1 MRDDIEHLREVYRF
15 ASAASDDP
23 DTQNGALIITRD
35 GRHVFGANT
44 IPAGVSLKGSRLVRP
59 EKYLWIEHAERDAIF
74 SAARDGRPLRGAVMY
89 CPWYA
94 CPDCARAIIQS
105 GIREVVGHDKPFSMT
120 PPRWKDLIA
129 KAKVMLFEAGVAMRV
144 VSGDIGVAIRFDGK
158 YTVM

>member
-35 GRHVFGANT
+35 GRHVFGSNT
-44 IPAGVSLKGSRLVRP
+44 LPTGVSLKESRLERP
-59 EKYLWIEHAERDAIF
+59 EKYLWIEHAERDAIY
-74 SAARDGRPLRGAVMY
+74 AAAKRGLCLYGATMY

-94 CPDCARAIIQS
+94 CPECARAIIGS
-105 GIREVVGHDKPFSMT
+105 GIKEVIGHDKPFIIT

-129 KAKVMLFEAGVAMRV
+129 KAKVMLFEAGVTMRV
-144 VSGDIGVAIRFDGK
+144 VSGDIGVAVRFDGK
-158 YTVM
+158 HTLM